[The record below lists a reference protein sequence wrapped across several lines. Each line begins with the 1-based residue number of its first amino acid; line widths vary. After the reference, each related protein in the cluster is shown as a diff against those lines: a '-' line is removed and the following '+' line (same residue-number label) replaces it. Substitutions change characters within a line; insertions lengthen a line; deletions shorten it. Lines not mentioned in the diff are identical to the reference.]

1 MDLAE
6 IRKKAR
12 AEKTGENAAGNAQT
26 GLRSA
31 REASTIQGTPDE
43 KAQIP
48 GADVSP
54 PEPSAPQKHRRDPLE
69 ELFSEREDLHLATEE
84 TYYQGLIKG
93 DEQNNEVRRE
103 WLTFTLGDEEYA
115 LDIEGIAEIIK
126 PLGITEIP
134 RAPEYILGIIS
145 LRGVVIPVFDLRKRL
160 RLGAVEDKPSSRII
174 VCQEGDLV
182 AGMLVESITQVFRIS
197 ERNIEPPPNMLP
209 DLDDDLVEGVGRHQ
223 GRLLILLNLA
233 KILNTENALQ

>member
-12 AEKTGENAAGNAQT
+12 AEKTADTGQT
-26 GLRSA
+26 GLKSA

-43 KAQIP
+43 KVQSPAVD
-48 GADVSP
+48 GSP
-54 PEPSAPQKHRRDPLE
+54 PAPSAPQKPRRDPLE
-69 ELFSEREDLHLATEE
+69 ELSSEREDLQLATEE

-145 LRGVVIPVFDLRKRL
+145 LRGVVIPVFDLRRRL
-160 RLGAVEDKPSSRII
+160 RLGAVEEKPSARII

-209 DLDDDLVEGVGRHQ
+209 DLDEDLVEGVGRHQ

-233 KILNTENALQ
+233 GILNTENAFQ